1 MEPEDNNIIDVID
14 NSNNIISTTT
24 DINLGN
30 IANDDRLLDYLVL
43 MQLVAPTISRQ
54 RRMSLNSWGLTDVDT
69 SNNSVL
75 MPQTAMDLLASL
87 GSMNNSNNNTL
98 NQILNS

>member
-14 NSNNIISTTT
+14 NSNNIISTTTT

-43 MQLVAPTISRQ
+43 MQLMAPTTSPQ
-54 RRMSLNSWGLTDVDT
+54 RRMSLNSWRLTDVDA
-69 SNNSVL
+69 SNKAVL
-75 MPQTAMDLLASL
+75 IKKYNRRLSLIEGMTNALL
-87 GSMNNSNNNTL
+87 
-98 NQILNS
+98 I

>member
-14 NSNNIISTTT
+14 NSNNIISTTTT

-43 MQLVAPTISRQ
+43 MQLMAPTTSPQ
-54 RRMSLNSWGLTDVDT
+54 RRMSLNSWRLTDVD
-69 SNNSVL
+69 L
-75 MPQTAMDLLASL
+75 SL
-87 GSMNNSNNNTL
+87 
-98 NQILNS
+98 IHI